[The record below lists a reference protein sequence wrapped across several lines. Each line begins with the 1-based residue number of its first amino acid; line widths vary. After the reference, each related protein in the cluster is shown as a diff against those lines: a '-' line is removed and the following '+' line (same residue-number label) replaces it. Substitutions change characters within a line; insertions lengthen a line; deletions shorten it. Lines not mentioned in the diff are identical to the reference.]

1 MPPAYPATRT
11 VDISEQ
17 RAGRLVAD
25 PYRWLEELTNPEVQ
39 AWMDDQQAVAE
50 RWLSGVGARPA
61 IRERLERMVDH
72 PRRGAPWRRGDH
84 WFQLRNPGLAAHDV
98 VWVADAPDAEG
109 RPLLDP
115 NQWSDDGTVALSA
128 LAVTHDG
135 AQVACAVSE
144 RGSDWMTWRVR
155 DVATAQDRPD
165 VVRWSK
171 ASAAAWHPDGSGF
184 WYGAY
189 QAPPEGATYD
199 AATRGQW
206 LAFHRLG
213 TDQSDDEVVWHHPG
227 EDEWI
232 FEPEVTDDGR
242 WLVVT
247 AFMGTDPRSKI
258 AVADLHRDG
267 EVTPLLDEYDAAYE
281 LVGSVGDDLLLLTDA
296 GAPRG
301 RIVAVAAAAPL
312 TPRDVATPGSPTLR
326 GAPATGS
333 PSPPGEVAGPPLRE
347 VVAESPAAIE
357 RASVA
362 GEHLLLVRLVD
373 AAHRVQRYRL
383 DGLQDGQID
392 LGGAGT
398 VQALTGRAG
407 DDVVHVAVESFTRPA
422 TVLRHD
428 LATGA
433 TVPMFVPETAHDP
446 DALVTEQ
453 VFVRSPDGTRVPMF
467 LVHRRGLTESSS
479 EDGHPTLLWGYGGF
493 HIPVTPTHRAH
504 WAAWVDAGG
513 VLAVANLRGGG
524 EYGQQ
529 WHDAGRL
536 RHKQNVFDDAL
547 ACAAWLC
554 ETGWTR
560 PERLAIKGRS
570 NGGLLAGACLTQSP
584 GQFKAAVVEVGVL
597 DLLRFHHST
606 IGWAWKSD
614 FGDPDDDEDAAVLL
628 GYSPYHSIRPGTA
641 YPATLI
647 TTGDHD
653 DRVVPWHS
661 LKFAAA
667 LQAAQAGEEPVLLR
681 VDRSGGHGAGKPLTK
696 ALDERADVLAFLSA
710 VLGMPEEA
718 WK

>member
-11 VDISEQ
+11 VDVSEQ
-17 RAGRLVAD
+17 RAGRSVAD

-50 RWLSGVGARPA
+50 GWLGGVGARPA
-61 IRERLERMVDH
+61 IRDRLERIVDH

-98 VWVADAPDAEG
+98 VWVADTPDAEG

-115 NQWSDDGTVALSA
+115 NQWSVDGTVALSA
-128 LAVTHDG
+128 LAVTHEG
-135 AQVACAVSE
+135 AQVAYAVSE

-155 DVATAQDRPD
+155 DVATLEDRPD

-171 ASAAAWHPDGSGF
+171 ASTAAWHPDGSGF

-189 QAPPEGATYD
+189 EAPPDDATYD
-199 AATRGQW
+199 AATRAQW

-242 WLVVT
+242 WLVIT

-258 AVADLHRDG
+258 AVADLHRGGD
-267 EVTPLLDEYDAAYE
+267 VTPLLDGYDAAYE

-296 GAPRG
+296 DAPLG
-301 RIVAVAAAAPL
+301 RIVAVAA
-312 TPRDVATPGSPTLR
+312 DGSPTSR
-326 GAPATGS
+326 EA
-333 PSPPGEVAGPPLRE
+333 VAADGPPALRE
-347 VVAESPAAIE
+347 VVAEGHAAID

-362 GEHLLLVRLVD
+362 GDRLLLVRLVD
-373 AAHRVQRYRL
+373 AAHRVQRYHL
-383 DGLQDGQID
+383 DGRENGEID

-428 LATGA
+428 LTDAT
-433 TVPMFVPETAHDP
+433 TVPVFVPDTAHDP

-453 VFVRSPDGTRVPMF
+453 VFVDSPDGTRVPMF
-467 LVHRRGLTESSS
+467 LVHRRGLTESSA
-479 EDGHPTLLWGYGGF
+479 EEGHPTLLWGYGGF
-493 HIPVTPTHRAH
+493 SIPVTPMHRAH
-504 WAAWVDAGG
+504 WTAWVDAGG

-536 RHKQNVFDDAL
+536 RYKQNVFDDAL

-570 NGGLLAGACLTQSP
+570 NGGLLAGACLTQAP
-584 GQFKAAVVEVGVL
+584 AQFKAAVVEVGVL

-614 FGDPDDDEDAAVLL
+614 FGDPDDDEDAATLL
-628 GYSPYHSIRPGTA
+628 DYSPYHNIRPGTA

-667 LQAAQAGEEPVLLR
+667 VQAAQAGDEPVLLR
-681 VDRSGGHGAGKPLTK
+681 VDRSGGHGAGKPLAK

-710 VLGMPEEA
+710 VLGMSEEA